1 MKLTAVGQLRGVIL
15 LTLLG
20 LLLVLAHSVTNAATA
35 VSEKR
40 DTPAL
45 LWKTYPLKERATAQ
59 EATAQEVTSI
69 SRALGILNART
80 AGQQLA
86 RNPAGQRSLVM
97 IVLLGLAILLL
108 GIATLPQ
115 VVFPDPRVADFLA
128 RRRTEVTATGAALLL
143 VILIAFLLG

>member
-1 MKLTAVGQLRGVIL
+1 MNITAVGQLRRVVP

-20 LLLVLAHSVTNAATA
+20 LVLVLAGPVTTAATG

-40 DTPAL
+40 DPPAL
-45 LWKTYPLKERATAQ
+45 LWKTYPLKERALAHD
-59 EATAQEVTSI
+59 VTTI
-69 SRALGILNART
+69 SRGLGIFNAHT

-97 IVLLGLAILLL
+97 IVLLGLAVLSL

-115 VVFPDPRVADFLA
+115 VVFPDPRVADFVV
-128 RRRTEVTATGAALLL
+128 RRRTEVTAAGAALLL
-143 VILIAFLLG
+143 GILIAFVLG

>member
-1 MKLTAVGQLRGVIL
+1 MKLTAVGQLRAVIS

-20 LLLVLAHSVTNAATA
+20 VVLVLAGSVTTA
-35 VSEKR
+35 STGVSEKR
-40 DTPAL
+40 DPPAL

-59 EATAQEVTSI
+59 DSTTI

-80 AGQQLA
+80 ARQQLA

-97 IVLLGLAILLL
+97 IVLLSLAILFF

-115 VVFPDPRVADFLA
+115 VVFPHPRVADLLA
-128 RRRTEVTATGAALLL
+128 RRRAEVSATGTAMLLGS
-143 VILIAFLLG
+143 LIAFLLR

>member
-1 MKLTAVGQLRGVIL
+1 MKLTAVAQLRGVTL
-15 LTLLG
+15 LALLG
-20 LLLVLAHSVTNAATA
+20 LLLVLAGSVTNAATA

-40 DTPAL
+40 DPPAL

-59 EATAQEVTSI
+59 EVTTI
-69 SRALGILNART
+69 SGALGILNART

-97 IVLLGLAILLL
+97 IVLLGLAMLLL